1 MSDEPLPL
9 QFRLNIGHSQ
19 AYVIVAQI
27 NALVM
32 LLCTCTGIL
41 IHCDGYSNK
50 TKKVYFTPSI

>member
-32 LLCTCTGIL
+32 LLCTCTDWYTEAL
-41 IHCDGYSNK
+41 
-50 TKKVYFTPSI
+50 